1 MGWDRMKRDGMGWDG
16 IRWDGVG
23 IGDVPLP
30 RQGSAPAAGGLGD
43 PVGNRKPLYHAAPGR
58 VRERGVPDPSLLR
71 ASARV
76 SRRTPQTGR
85 PSPAIGSERG
95 ARQAGMLPPVEGG
108 RPRAISGL
116 LLADEVLAPSAGR
129 MTRRMPIRPPLPKRG
144 GCPGEARGAPQ
155 RDASGSALLRRG
167 SETLG

>member
-1 MGWDRMKRDGMGWDG
+1 MGWDGMGWDG
-16 IRWDGVG
+16 TGCNGMGWGHKGLADE
-23 IGDVPLP
+23 PLP

-116 LLADEVLAPSAGR
+116 LLTDEVLASPFSRADDAPYADSAAFA
-129 MTRRMPIRPPLPKRG
+129 
-144 GCPGEARGAPQ
+144 EARGLP
-155 RDASGSALLRRG
+155 GRG
-167 SETLG
+167 PWGPAAGR